1 MHEAGLMDAVGRI
14 SWLRILQAS
23 VQVCSI
29 RRRAPNAQTQTQP
42 AEEQQRPQVRT
53 AGRPRSGGFL
63 FGKFGSAPVG
73 RGRQLFSR
81 GSLPRGGV
89 ECLAAHRVGCRRR
102 GSFNWVP
109 TAGCIGCMMLGR
121 PTSAEQIPSI
131 PGEERRRAGFEPS
144 TGSANNPTLCGQDR
158 MWRLTCI
165 EHASGSGATKKQS
178 SGSSPASVG
187 SQWRGASEDG
197 VAETQT
203 SDRNLQPART
213 LKSIQ

>member
-1 MHEAGLMDAVGRI
+1 MHEAGLIDAVGRI
-14 SWLRILQAS
+14 SNGCEYSRHPFRSVPSGEEHPMPKLKRSLQRSSS
-23 VQVCSI
+23 VRKS
-29 RRRAPNAQTQTQP
+29 ALL
-42 AEEQQRPQVRT
+42 
-53 AGRPRSGGFL
+53 AGRDLGGFL

-73 RGRQLFSR
+73 RGRQLLSR

-121 PTSAEQIPSI
+121 PTSAEHIPSI

-187 SQWRGASEDG
+187 SRSRSTG
-197 VAETQT
+197 
-203 SDRNLQPART
+203 
-213 LKSIQ
+213 